1 MPTDSDLPQPIS
13 SSSTII
19 QLYLLFQKKN
29 KLTFIIKFI
38 TDVALRNTWL
48 ILENDLPGQ
57 LEMNKNVWERTDLKC
72 SVILKECLKMAIEL
86 EGN

>member
-19 QLYLLFQKKN
+19 QLSFILKKN

>member
-1 MPTDSDLPQPIS
+1 MPTDSDLSQPIS

-19 QLYLLFQKKN
+19 QLSFILKKN